1 MAFVKLQF
9 QPGVNRDTTNYTGEG
24 GWWECDKIRFRS
36 GYPQKLGGWAKA
48 SPTNFYGAC
57 RQMWNYSTTYSDE
70 FLAMGT
76 NSKVYIEA
84 GAVLYN
90 ITPLRATTPTMTTP
104 NTDNCISTA
113 IGLTTVTVSLG
124 AAHSLTTGDFVTIS
138 GVVGTSIGGIPIAEI
153 NTDVQVTV
161 TSGTAFTFQSTTAA
175 TSNTAS
181 QGGTGITLS
190 FEIAPGYQI
199 TTFGYG
205 WGTSTWS
212 RGAWGTGSA
221 VPISLPQRD
230 WWIGNIDNDLFMNIR
245 NGAPYYWVRGT
256 TADPTTALAT
266 RAITLQAKATADGYT
281 AASVPV
287 VVGQLSLS
295 QQDQHLVAFGAVP
308 LGSTSAA
315 DFDPMLIRW
324 SDQANPGQWT
334 PAVTNSAGDLRVSR
348 GSRIVRA
355 MPARQEFLVWTDST
369 LYALQFLGTSDV
381 FGLQEYADNVSVL
394 SPRAVASAANITYW
408 MGQDKFYAYTGRVD
422 TLPCTLRGH
431 VFNDINLDQSDQ
443 VICGTN
449 EQWNEVWW
457 FYPTA
462 DSDYNNAYVVYQHLE
477 KIWYY
482 GYMER
487 TAWLDTPIRHNPAA
501 ANNPAGAARGYLY
514 QHEFGVDDDGA
525 ALSAYIQSNDFDM
538 GDGEQFML
546 SRRLIPDI
554 TFEGSEP
561 TITPEATF
569 EIRPRNFPGT
579 SFQSDPEDE
588 QRVIQT
594 SVDYYT
600 GQVFI
605 RARARQMAIKVMSE
619 NLGVNWQ
626 LGSPRIDLRQ
636 DGKR

>member
-9 QPGVNRDTTNYTGEG
+9 TPGVNRDTTNYTGEG

-36 GYPQKLGGWAKA
+36 GYPQKLGGWEKA

-57 RQMWNYSTTYSDE
+57 RQMWNYTTTYSDE
-70 FLAMGT
+70 FLVMGT
-76 NSKVYIEA
+76 NSKVYIEV
-84 GAVLYN
+84 GAVLFD
-90 ITPLRATTPTMTTP
+90 ITPLRATSPTMITP
-104 NTDNCISTA
+104 NSDNCINTSS
-113 IGLTTVTVSLG
+113 GLTTVTVSLA

-138 GVVGTSIGGIPIAEI
+138 GVAGASIGGIPIAEI
-153 NTDVQVTV
+153 NTNVQVTV

-175 TSNTAS
+175 TSNTTN
-181 QGGTGITLS
+181 QGGTSIVLS
-190 FEIAPGYQI
+190 FEITPGYQI

-212 RGAWGTGSA
+212 RGTWGTGST
-221 VPISLPQRD
+221 VPVSLPQRD
-230 WWIGNIDNDLFMNIR
+230 WWLGNFDNDLFMNIR
-245 NGAPYYWVRGT
+245 NGAPYYWARGM

-287 VVGQLSLS
+287 AVGQLALS

-308 LGSTSAA
+308 YGSTSVA

-324 SDQANPGQWT
+324 ADQANPGQWT

-348 GSRIVRA
+348 GSGIVRA

-381 FGLQEYADNVSVL
+381 FGLQEYADNISVM
-394 SPRAVASAANITYW
+394 SPRSMASAANITYW
-408 MGQDKFYAYTGRVD
+408 MGQDKFYAYTGRVE
-422 TLPCTLRGH
+422 TLPCTLREH
-431 VFNDINLDQSDQ
+431 VFSNINLNQTDQ

-457 FYPTA
+457 FYPSA
-462 DSDYNNAYVVYQHLE
+462 SSDYNDSYVVYQHLE

-482 GYMER
+482 GSLER
-487 TAWLDTPIRHNPAA
+487 TAWLDTPLRHYPAA
-501 ANNPAGAARGYLY
+501 ANSPAGAARGYLY

-525 ALSAYIQSNDFDM
+525 ALTAYIQSNDFDM

-554 TFEGSEP
+554 NFDGSEP
-561 TITPEATF
+561 TVTPEATF

-579 SFQSDPEDE
+579 SYQSDPEDE
-588 QRVIQT
+588 QRVIET
-594 SVDYYT
+594 TVDSYT

-619 NLGVNWQ
+619 NLGVTWQ
-626 LGSPRIDLRQ
+626 LGSPRIQVRV